1 MKRLSI
7 VLLIGCLS
15 RLTAY
20 AQQDAQFSQYMFN
33 SLVINPAYAGYKEEL
48 NVSLLHRNQ
57 WVGLAGSPK
66 TQTLIVDGAFFNNK
80 NVGLGLSIVNDK
92 IGLQS
97 QTAAYANY
105 AYRVPVGENARLA
118 FGLALGVSQYTLN
131 AGQANIDD
139 PNDPNFNN
147 GNQNYISPDG
157 KFGIHYSNDK
167 FYAGASVTNMI
178 SSSLN
183 YQQTGKDVI
192 ARQGKHF
199 FVTAGYLAELNE
211 NVKFKP
217 SVMFRED
224 TKGPTNLD
232 VNAFFLFKDA
242 VWLGA
247 SYRSGLNL
255 WEKPEWESSTFK
267 KNAVVGMVE
276 MYFAKKYR
284 LGYAYDYS
292 LSDLG
297 DYTNGTHEISLG
309 FVIGNNKKV
318 TAMPTPRYF

>member
-1 MKRLSI
+1 MRKHSMI
-7 VLLIGCLS
+7 FLLFCLC
-15 RLTAY
+15 RLTAT
-20 AQQDAQFSQYMFN
+20 AQQDPQFSQYMFN
-33 SLVINPAYAGYKEEL
+33 SLIINPAYAGYKEEL

-57 WVGLAGSPK
+57 WVGLPGSPK
-66 TQTLIVDGAFFNNK
+66 SQTIIIDGAFFSNN
-80 NVGLGLSIVNDK
+80 NVGLGLSIINDK

-105 AYRVPVGENARLA
+105 SYRVPMGENSRLA
-118 FGLALGVSQYTLN
+118 FGLALGVSKYSLN
-131 AGQANIDD
+131 ASGANIDD
-139 PNDPNFNN
+139 PNDPNFMN
-147 GNQNYISPDG
+147 GNQNYMAPDG
-157 KFGIHYSNDK
+157 KFGIHFSNEK
-167 FYAGASVTNMI
+167 LYAGASVTNLI
-178 SSSLN
+178 SESLN
-183 YQQTGKDVI
+183 YQRTGKDVI

-199 FVTAGYLAELNE
+199 FLTAGYLANITE

-217 SVMFRED
+217 SIMFRED

-232 VNAFFLFKDA
+232 LNAFFLFKDA
-242 VWLGA
+242 VWVGA

-255 WEKPEWESSTFK
+255 WTKADMEATTFK

-276 MYFAKKYR
+276 MYFAKNYR

-292 LSDLG
+292 LSALG

-309 FVIGNNKKV
+309 FVINNNKKV

>member
-7 VLLIGCLS
+7 VILACFS
-15 RLTAY
+15 YLTGF
-20 AQQDAQFSQYMFN
+20 AQQDAQYSQYMFN
-33 SLVINPAYAGYKEEL
+33 SLIINPAYAGYKEDINL
-48 NVSLLHRNQ
+48 SLLHRNQ
-57 WVGLAGSPK
+57 WAGFSGSPK
-66 TQTLIVDGAFFNNK
+66 TQSLIIDGAFFHNK

-105 AYRVPVGENARLA
+105 SYRVPVGENARLA
-118 FGLALGVSQYTLN
+118 FGLALGVSQYSLN
-131 AGQANIDD
+131 GGQANIDD
-139 PNDPNFNN
+139 PNDPNFTN
-147 GNQNYISPDG
+147 GNQSFISPDG
-157 KFGIHYSNDK
+157 KFGIHYSNEK
-167 FYAGASVTNMI
+167 FYAGVSVTNMI
-178 SSSLN
+178 SNSLN

-199 FVTAGYLAELNE
+199 YLTAGYLIDLNE
-211 NVKFKP
+211 SVKFKP
-217 SVMFRED
+217 SLMFRDD

-232 VNAFFLFKDA
+232 LNAFFLFKDA

-255 WEKPEWESSTFK
+255 WEKQEWQAGSFK
-267 KNAVVGMVE
+267 KNAVVGVVE
-276 MYFAKKYR
+276 MFFAKKYR

-297 DYTNGTHEISLG
+297 DYSNGTHEISLG
-309 FVIGNNKKV
+309 MVISNNKKV
-318 TAMPTPRYF
+318 TAMPTTRYF

>member
-7 VLLIGCLS
+7 VIFICCLG
-15 RLTAY
+15 RFEAF

-33 SLVINPAYAGYKEEL
+33 SLVINPAYAGYKEDL
-48 NVSLLHRNQ
+48 NFSLLHRNQ
-57 WVGLAGSPK
+57 WVGLPGSPK
-66 TQTLIVDGAFFNNK
+66 TQTLVIDGAFFHNK

-105 AYRVPVGENARLA
+105 SYRVPVGENARLA
-118 FGLALGVSQYTLN
+118 FGLALGLSQYSLN
-131 AGQANIDD
+131 GGQASVDD
-139 PNDPNFNN
+139 PNDPNFND
-147 GNQNYISPDG
+147 GQNYISPDG
-157 KFGIHYSNDK
+157 KFGIHYSDEK

-178 SSSLN
+178 SNSLN

-199 FVTAGYLAELNE
+199 FITAGYLATLNE

-217 SVMFRED
+217 SLMFRED

-242 VWLGA
+242 FWLGA

-255 WEKPEWESSTFK
+255 WQKPEWESGSFK
-267 KNAVVGMVE
+267 KNAVVGVVE
-276 MYFAKKYR
+276 MFFAKKYR

-309 FVIGNNKKV
+309 FIINSNKKV

>member
-1 MKRLSI
+1 MKRFSI
-7 VLLIGCLS
+7 VIFLTCLI
-15 RLTAY
+15 RFAAN

-48 NVSLLHRNQ
+48 NLSLLHRNQ
-57 WVGLAGSPK
+57 WVGLPGSPK
-66 TQTLIVDGAFFNNK
+66 TQTLIMDGAFSRSK

-97 QTAAYANY
+97 QTSAYANY
-105 AYRVPVGENARLA
+105 AYRIPVGENARLA
-118 FGLALGVSQYTLN
+118 FGLALGVSQYSLD
-131 AGQANIDD
+131 AGRANIDD
-139 PNDPNFNN
+139 PNDPNFSD
-147 GNQNYISPDG
+147 GNQRFLSPDG
-157 KFGIHYSNDK
+157 KFGIHYSNEN
-167 FYAGASVTNMI
+167 FYAAASVTNMI

-199 FVTAGYLAELNE
+199 FLTAGYLMALNE

-217 SVMFRED
+217 SVMFRD
-224 TKGPTNLD
+224 DAKGPTNLD

-247 SYRSGLNL
+247 SYRSGINV
-255 WEKPEWESSTFK
+255 WKKPEWEGGSFK
-267 KNAVVGMVE
+267 NNALVGVVE
-276 MYFAKKYR
+276 MFFAKNYR

-292 LSDLG
+292 ISELG

-309 FVIGNNKKV
+309 IIINRNKKIK
-318 TAMPTPRYF
+318 AMPSPRYF

>member
-1 MKRLSI
+1 MKRFSI
-7 VLLIGCLS
+7 VILISCLS
-15 RLTAY
+15 RLSAFS
-20 AQQDAQFSQYMFN
+20 QQDAQFSQYMFN
-33 SLVINPAYAGYKEEL
+33 SLVINPAYAGYKEDINL
-48 NVSLLHRNQ
+48 SLLHRNQ
-57 WVGLAGSPK
+57 WVGLPGSPK
-66 TQTLIVDGAFFNNK
+66 TQTLIIDGAFFNNK

-92 IGLQS
+92 IGLQA

-105 AYRVPVGENARLA
+105 SYRLPVGENSRLA

-139 PNDPNFNN
+139 PNDPNFND
-147 GNQNYISPDG
+147 GNQNYLAPDG
-157 KFGIHYSNDK
+157 KFGVHYSNEK

-199 FVTAGYLAELNE
+199 FITAGYLAVLNE

-224 TKGPTNLD
+224 TKGPSNLD
-232 VNAFFLFKDA
+232 LNAFFLIKEA

-255 WEKPEWESSTFK
+255 WEKPEWESGSFK
-267 KNAVVGMVE
+267 KNAVVGVVE
-276 MYFAKKYR
+276 MFFAKKYR
-284 LGYAYDYS
+284 IGYSYDHS
-292 LSDLG
+292 LSDMG

-309 FVIGNNKKV
+309 MVINRNKKV